1 MEIYTQRFDVRW
13 SDLDANRHVANS
25 AYLNFMSHTRM
36 AYLIS
41 QGFGHEEMNNLNI
54 GPVIFHEHIYYF
66 REVLPGSTIFVTM
79 ELQGLSKDNM
89 FFEFVH
95 NIYAKDGTHHLRA
108 ELMGAFIDLQ
118 SRKLT
123 PLPEKL
129 IKEIFEDLNR
139 TEDFRWI
146 TKEDTR
152 AHQRR
157 PVHRTNGFP

>member
-1 MEIYTQRFDVRW
+1 MELFTKKFEVRW

-36 AYLIS
+36 AYLMS
-41 QGFGHEEMNNLNI
+41 HGFGHEEMVKLNI

-66 REVLPGSTIFVTM
+66 REVMPGSTIFVTM
-79 ELQGLSKDNM
+79 ELRGLSEDNL

-95 NIYAKDGTHHLRA
+95 NIYSKRGTHHLRA
-108 ELMGAFIDLQ
+108 ELMGAFIDLK

-123 PLPEKL
+123 PMPDNL
-129 IKEIFEDLNR
+129 IDEVFGDLSR
-139 TEDFRWI
+139 TGDYRLI

-157 PVHRTNGFP
+157 PVDRPEGFQ

>member
-1 MEIYTQRFDVRW
+1 MYTKEFEVRW
-13 SDLDANRHVANS
+13 SDLDANRHVANA

-41 QGFGHEEMNNLNI
+41 HGFGHREMVRLNV
-54 GPVIFHEHIYYF
+54 GPVLFYEHLYYF
-66 REVLPGSTIFVTM
+66 REILPGSTIYVTL
-79 ELQGLSKDNM
+79 ELRGLSKDNM
-89 FFEFVH
+89 LFEFVH
-95 NIYAKDGTHHLRA
+95 NIYGKDGTHHLRA

-129 IKEIFEDLNR
+129 VQEVFDKMHR
-139 TEDFRWI
+139 TEDFRWL

-152 AHQRR
+152 EYQR
-157 PVHRTNGFP
+157 FPQNKPEKFP